1 MNVLAVGEL
10 GGVLH
15 ILRVD
20 DAVISMPNELLR
32 TDLLFLVLLRRPSEW
47 EGASNQSFATSN
59 LDSHLFGVE
68 SRHIVCPAFAG
79 SETSAGGVPLVCDD
93 GRA

>member
-1 MNVLAVGEL
+1 MDVLAVGEL

-20 DAVISMPNELLR
+20 DAVISMPDELLR
-32 TDLLFLVLLRRPSEW
+32 TDLLVFVLLCRPSER
-47 EGASNQSFATSN
+47 EGASNQSFATTN

-68 SRHIVCPAFAG
+68 SRNVICPAFAG
-79 SETSAGGVPLVCDD
+79 SETSAGGVPLVCND